1 MARVWGD
8 GYGRQCPRHPRCG
21 TQLCGLHKE
30 GLLAHGRV
38 DEPVPP
44 AKLKQMEEAVMKSRG
59 QPTVAESRSPP
70 VASSTTVT
78 RGGTTVQESEI
89 DLSASKYTWL
99 SDGEEEL
106 LVRQHTKPSAACVA
120 CFTGANNSSVHA
132 HGVGVGT
139 IESRSS
145 CNETVALYEAR
156 SAFQAFEAMA
166 RCGRFWRLFV
176 FLVATALP
184 PGACATSG
192 ADAVTESTEVRSSQ
206 GDTQTQ
212 VTDADR
218 LCTDVNG
225 MCWIDAEC
233 CTGVRRTLDA
243 ADRFGDTSF
252 QKRQDRVGQSM
263 SSLFGFFAVDAASEQ
278 APTDW
283 NEGGLA
289 AVERLSL
296 YRSVMWS
303 VPEALLAT
311 CGTDRRSRSRTANRD
326 NMRMYEAA
334 ELRKG
339 SARPSLSEKELVASE
354 KCEEL
359 PLSMVA
365 GRPLRVLSQKAY
377 TKEADEEDISIQATG
392 CMFCRRLLGEGDVLW
407 ELDWDKDREKKREEC
422 LRGYRGLE
430 KKETPGKLPDGPQGI
445 FFMALSALRPFASE
459 GMLPCRESEQES
471 VMEFLKSSLRVH
483 IKKEVLYVSGMPGTG
498 KTASVLDAAKRLEKA
513 RTSSSSSNTPIKF
526 AYVNAMCLSTPSAVF
541 AEIQRK
547 VLGQAQKRK
556 RGPGPGGDGE
566 EALRQALTQ
575 AGGEVVI
582 LVIDEVDALLT
593 QGQTVLYR
601 LFDWMSQPAARLVV
615 VAIANTMD
623 LPERLLPRVSSRLGI
638 RRVNFEAYNRDQLH
652 TILADR
658 LRAGGAEAAIRDD
671 ALKLCAARVAAAGGD
686 ARKALQVCQAAVQ
699 RAIDATATNGKEPE
713 AVTAAQMDKAEAEL
727 LQRNPVA
734 VGIMNLNLQ
743 PRCFLLGMVLELRK
757 QNAYAL
763 PLKTVTRR
771 YEAIM
776 RILQQREEGAGKATQ
791 PVSSERC
798 AWESLEY
805 QRRLE
810 DCCIL
815 AQYALEQKDD
825 GEGAAMGLGFVSSID
840 VSEAA
845 TALSVAPGDEI
856 AKEEYMVCEHS
867 AACPVPFQWSG
878 GGDGLAEGMAQWF
891 CWLLRRDHA
900 GSVLPAYKFG
910 GTLPDVLRKLYREGG
925 IARLY
930 QGLLPW
936 AIFQAPLSRFGDVAA
951 NDMVLALMGALFPQ
965 VPVGVTTFVGSVS
978 SAAWRVII
986 TPVDTCKTMLQTDGT
1001 KGWIMLKEKM
1011 SKGGLLILWA
1021 GWEGNYMAN
1030 VIGNYPWFVT
1040 SNVLQKRVPVPAGNF
1055 MKLVRSAFIG
1065 ALASSISDVVANSIR
1080 VIKTK
1085 KQTSEDVNCGY
1096 ISAAQQIIA
1105 SDGIRG
1111 IFFRGLSTRVFT
1123 NILQSSKQFGSSS
1136 AVRAAASVTLRPLQP
1151 LQNLWKDHMGWLRTP
1166 HRRRT
1171 AACSFGGP
1179 LPRLGN
1185 WSV

>member
-1 MARVWGD
+1 LNLPAMGLPKQNVVSAPTPPPRKRLRLMKDFDQQNSATPEKTAQPPRPKSNAVPASKPQEPKRSFEPGPRKEEVRADLCMARVWGD
-8 GYGRQCPRHPRCG
+8 GYGRQCPRHPRSG

-59 QPTVAESRSPP
+59 QPKVSESRSPP
-70 VASSTTVT
+70 VASSTAVT
-78 RGGTTVQESEI
+78 RGGAAMQESEI
-89 DLSASKYTWL
+89 DMSGSNFTWL
-99 SDGEEEL
+99 SDGEEEPAMRPFMRTVGKRSRRRHHRVEYL
-106 LVRQHTKPSAACVA
+106 SGHEVSFVLEVGDVVR
-120 CFTGANNSSVHA
+120 
-132 HGVGVGT
+132 
-139 IESRSS
+139 
-145 CNETVALYEAR
+145 
-156 SAFQAFEAMA
+156 AF
-166 RCGRFWRLFV
+166 RG
-176 FLVATALP
+176 
-184 PGACATSG
+184 
-192 ADAVTESTEVRSSQ
+192 
-206 GDTQTQ
+206 
-212 VTDADR
+212 
-218 LCTDVNG
+218 
-225 MCWIDAEC
+225 
-233 CTGVRRTLDA
+233 
-243 ADRFGDTSF
+243 
-252 QKRQDRVGQSM
+252 K
-263 SSLFGFFAVDAASEQ
+263 
-278 APTDW
+278 
-283 NEGGLA
+283 GGLVCGEICEL
-289 AVERLSL
+289 VEDGQRKFMVL
-296 YRSVMWS
+296 R
-303 VPEALLAT
+303 
-311 CGTDRRSRSRTANRD
+311 
-326 NMRMYEAA
+326 RMYEAA

-339 SARPSLSEKELVASE
+339 SARPTLSEKELVASE

-359 PLSMVA
+359 PLSSLA

-377 TKEADEEDISIQATG
+377 TKEADEEDINIQATG

-422 LRGYRGLE
+422 LRAYRGLE
-430 KKETPGKLPDGPQGI
+430 KKEAQGKLPDGPQGI

-459 GMLPCRESEQES
+459 GMLPCRESEQAS

-513 RTSSSSSNTPIKF
+513 RSSSSNSNTPIKF

-601 LFDWMSQPAARLVV
+601 LFDWMSQPNARLVV

-699 RAIDATATNGKEPE
+699 RAIDATAINGKEPE

-734 VGIMNLNLQ
+734 VGIMNLNLK

-763 PLKTVTRR
+763 PPKTVTRR

-776 RILQQREEGAGKATQ
+776 RILQQRDEGAGKATQ

-810 DCCIL
+810 DCCII
-815 AQYALEQKDD
+815 AQYALEQKED

-845 TALSVAPGDEI
+845 TALSVAPGDEL
-856 AKEEYMVCEHS
+856 AKE
-867 AACPVPFQWSG
+867 
-878 GGDGLAEGMAQWF
+878 
-891 CWLLRRDHA
+891 LLD
-900 GSVLPAYKFG
+900 
-910 GTLPDVLRKLYREGG
+910 
-925 IARLY
+925 
-930 QGLLPW
+930 
-936 AIFQAPLSRFGDVAA
+936 
-951 NDMVLALMGALFPQ
+951 
-965 VPVGVTTFVGSVS
+965 
-978 SAAWRVII
+978 
-986 TPVDTCKTMLQTDGT
+986 
-1001 KGWIMLKEKM
+1001 
-1011 SKGGLLILWA
+1011 
-1021 GWEGNYMAN
+1021 
-1030 VIGNYPWFVT
+1030 
-1040 SNVLQKRVPVPAGNF
+1040 
-1055 MKLVRSAFIG
+1055 
-1065 ALASSISDVVANSIR
+1065 
-1080 VIKTK
+1080 
-1085 KQTSEDVNCGY
+1085 
-1096 ISAAQQIIA
+1096 
-1105 SDGIRG
+1105 
-1111 IFFRGLSTRVFT
+1111 
-1123 NILQSSKQFGSSS
+1123 
-1136 AVRAAASVTLRPLQP
+1136 LQP
-1151 LQNLWKDHMGWLRTP
+1151 P
-1166 HRRRT
+1166 CPYRRL
-1171 AACSFGGP
+1171 S
-1179 LPRLGN
+1179 
-1185 WSV
+1185 

>member
-1 MARVWGD
+1 MKGLDQLQDSATPEKAAQPPRPNSNSVPAKMHVSKPQEPKPSFEPGPRKQEVRADLCMARVWGD

-59 QPTVAESRSPP
+59 QPTVSESRSPP
-70 VASSTTVT
+70 VAPSTTVT
-78 RGGTTVQESEI
+78 RGGTAMQESEI

-99 SDGEEEL
+99 SDGEEEPTIRPFMRTVGKRSRRRHHRVEYL
-106 LVRQHTKPSAACVA
+106 SGCAVSFVLEVGDVVRARGKGSLV
-120 CFTGANNSSVHA
+120 
-132 HGVGVGT
+132 
-139 IESRSS
+139 
-145 CNETVALYEAR
+145 
-156 SAFQAFEAMA
+156 
-166 RCGRFWRLFV
+166 CGEICE
-176 FLVATALP
+176 LVE
-184 PGACATSG
+184 
-192 ADAVTESTEVRSSQ
+192 D
-206 GDTQTQ
+206 
-212 VTDADR
+212 
-218 LCTDVNG
+218 
-225 MCWIDAEC
+225 
-233 CTGVRRTLDA
+233 
-243 ADRFGDTSF
+243 
-252 QKRQDRVGQSM
+252 GQSKFVV
-263 SSLFGFFAVDAASEQ
+263 L
-278 APTDW
+278 
-283 NEGGLA
+283 
-289 AVERLSL
+289 R
-296 YRSVMWS
+296 
-303 VPEALLAT
+303 
-311 CGTDRRSRSRTANRD
+311 
-326 NMRMYEAA
+326 RMYQAA

-422 LRGYRGLE
+422 LRVYRGLE

-459 GMLPCRESEQES
+459 GMLPCRESEQAS

-671 ALKLCAARVAAAGGD
+671 ALKLCAARVAASGGD

-734 VGIMNLNLQ
+734 IGIMNLNLK

-825 GEGAAMGLGFVSSID
+825 GEGAATGLGFVSSID

-856 AKEEYMVCEHS
+856 AKE
-867 AACPVPFQWSG
+867 
-878 GGDGLAEGMAQWF
+878 
-891 CWLLRRDHA
+891 LLD
-900 GSVLPAYKFG
+900 
-910 GTLPDVLRKLYREGG
+910 
-925 IARLY
+925 
-930 QGLLPW
+930 
-936 AIFQAPLSRFGDVAA
+936 
-951 NDMVLALMGALFPQ
+951 
-965 VPVGVTTFVGSVS
+965 
-978 SAAWRVII
+978 
-986 TPVDTCKTMLQTDGT
+986 
-1001 KGWIMLKEKM
+1001 
-1011 SKGGLLILWA
+1011 
-1021 GWEGNYMAN
+1021 
-1030 VIGNYPWFVT
+1030 
-1040 SNVLQKRVPVPAGNF
+1040 
-1055 MKLVRSAFIG
+1055 
-1065 ALASSISDVVANSIR
+1065 
-1080 VIKTK
+1080 
-1085 KQTSEDVNCGY
+1085 
-1096 ISAAQQIIA
+1096 
-1105 SDGIRG
+1105 
-1111 IFFRGLSTRVFT
+1111 
-1123 NILQSSKQFGSSS
+1123 
-1136 AVRAAASVTLRPLQP
+1136 LQP
-1151 LQNLWKDHMGWLRTP
+1151 PCP
-1166 HRRRT
+1166 HRRLT
-1171 AACSFGGP
+1171 
-1179 LPRLGN
+1179 
-1185 WSV
+1185 